1 MVIVG
6 GKSWKELEVRNLGRP
21 VCDTSAKCLVVDTGY
36 APMNFDKI
44 TVDDIMEFLD
54 IEEPTRKSPEVRQT
68 VQKFMSVYLPMLA
81 EDPKFVEFYEQ
92 RYGKEDP

>member
-6 GKSWKELEVRNLGRP
+6 GKSWNVLKVKNLGRP

-44 TVDDIMEFLD
+44 TIDDLMEFLD
-54 IEEPTRKSPEVRQT
+54 IEEHTRKSPEVRAT
-68 VQKFMSVYLPMLA
+68 VQKFMNVYLPMLE
-81 EDPKFVEFYEQ
+81 EDPKFIEFYER
-92 RYGKEDP
+92 RYGDESH